1 MGEEE
6 KVMWPFKRKAKT
18 IDVET
23 LAEGLHSAS
32 LDAYS
37 YPTGGARRNCSRYDW
52 DDYRRKVARELL
64 ERYDILPNEKEVT
77 K

>member
-1 MGEEE
+1 
-6 KVMWPFKRKAKT
+6 MWPFKRKAKT

-23 LAEGLHSAS
+23 LAEGLHGAS

-37 YPTGGARRNCSRYDW
+37 YPAGGARRNCCRYDW

-64 ERYDILPNEKEVT
+64 ERYDILPNKKEST